1 MSIGGHGIG
10 HGHATA
16 ANKRGLVSWVWY
28 HGSEL
33 WEAKGSISRKGI
45 LAVPSMLGSRCE
57 EGPHTRSTTKLGIP
71 ETRKR
76 LDWAVIEVSEVS

>member
-28 HGSEL
+28 HPSSGKL
-33 WEAKGSISRKGI
+33 KALSRERHIGCAI
-45 LAVPSMLGSRCE
+45 DAGTEM
-57 EGPHTRSTTKLGIP
+57 
-71 ETRKR
+71 
-76 LDWAVIEVSEVS
+76 